1 MKHILCLL
9 LCLLLPIS
17 ALALSAASVVA
28 DVLQNAA
35 DENPIDGVERV
46 YLYGEEENLI
56 ILGMASD
63 TFNQAAVLAS
73 ED

>member
-1 MKHILCLL
+1 MKRILCLL

-35 DENPIDGVERV
+35 DENPSTGWSGCTCTVKKR
-46 YLYGEEENLI
+46 
-56 ILGMASD
+56 
-63 TFNQAAVLAS
+63 T
-73 ED
+73 